1 MESCGVQLPQG
12 QPAEALLAKAAGE
25 LAWSLSLWARGVGEK
40 WDDTTTEGFHVE
52 LEHQHIK

>member
-25 LAWSLSLWARGVGEK
+25 LAWSLSLWARGVDGGK
-40 WDDTTTEGFHVE
+40 VG
-52 LEHQHIK
+52 

>member
-25 LAWSLSLWARGVGEK
+25 LAWNLSLWARGVDGGK
-40 WDDTTTEGFHVE
+40 VG
-52 LEHQHIK
+52 